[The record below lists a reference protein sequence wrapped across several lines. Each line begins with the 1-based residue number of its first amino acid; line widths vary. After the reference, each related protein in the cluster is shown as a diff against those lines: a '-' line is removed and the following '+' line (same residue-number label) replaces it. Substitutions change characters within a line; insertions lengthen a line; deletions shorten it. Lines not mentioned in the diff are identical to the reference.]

1 MIGSEDKISKLII
14 IDNQYL
20 FDRSRDSFPSY
31 SDISMYEIPYE
42 LNINEYLQEAELT
55 LKIIDAKIIDE
66 RPLIEIQVLCKGRY
80 NYINLGYYEKYVD
93 MFVTNDNIIRISSY
107 CIENLKKLLRR
118 SEINDLSRVTL
129 RQYIDLVKN
138 DSDELIDYSSLDNI
152 KIDSLKDIMGPI
164 DSPLFIGT
172 PYDYQMDGIR
182 WMWLLC
188 KEKLGLLLGDEMGLG
203 KTFQIIYLFCLS
215 KEKSQLPHLVV
226 CPATLVSNWTR
237 EIQKFAP
244 ELDVYEHKGRFRRG
258 SKDFLASKDIV
269 VTSYDTLI
277 IEADFKGIFLK
288 IDWEMVILDEA
299 QAIKNPDSYR
309 GIAVK
314 QLKSNSRIAV
324 TGTPLENRML
334 DIWSLFDF
342 SLPGF
347 LDTEI
352 ESFKTKFPDSTKS
365 ARRLEQSISPFILR
379 RLISNVKQDLPKLI
393 KIEHLIELEPL
404 EKTNYQ
410 EFVSKIT
417 GGGDNEDISLEHY
430 QDLRMYCTHPNI
442 AKKNLDKIELLSYSK
457 LKRLIELLEEIRY
470 RKQKA
475 VIFVSFREMIDILNN
490 FIKTNFSSPD
500 SQLNPYVN
508 YIDGRNS
515 SSALDIIDDFSAK
528 DGFGIL
534 LLNPRAA
541 GTGLT
546 ITSANHV
553 FHYNPEWN
561 PALVDQATA
570 RVHRIG
576 QEHEVIS
583 HYLFAKDTVEEEIK
597 DKLEFKRDLFDA
609 AIKGVRGQTDDEAT
623 MISSIIR
630 TADEE

>member
-1 MIGSEDKISKLII
+1 MFDSEDKTSKLII

-20 FDRSRDSFPSY
+20 FDRSRDFFPSY
-31 SDISMYEIPYE
+31 SDISMYEIPHE
-42 LNINEYLQEAELT
+42 LIINEYLPEAELT

-66 RPLIEIQVLCKGRY
+66 RPFIEIQVLCKGSY
-80 NYINLGYYEKYVD
+80 NNINLGYYQNYVD
-93 MFVTNDNIIRISSY
+93 MFVTNGNIIRISSY
-107 CIENLKKLLRR
+107 SIDNLKKLLKK

-152 KIDSLKDIMGPI
+152 KIDKLKDIMGPI
-164 DSPLFIGT
+164 HSPLFIGT

-215 KEKSQLPHLVV
+215 KGKSQLPHLVV

-237 EIQKFAP
+237 EIKKFAP
-244 ELDVYEHKGRFRRG
+244 DLDVYEHKGKFRRG
-258 SKDFLASKDIV
+258 SKDFIASKDVV

-277 IEADFKGIFLK
+277 IDADFKGIFLK

-299 QAIKNPDSYR
+299 QAIKNPDSHR

-379 RLISNVKQDLPKLI
+379 RLINNVKQDLPRLI
-393 KIEHLIELEPL
+393 KIEHLIELEPS

-410 EFVSKIT
+410 EFVRKIT

-475 VIFVSFREMIDILNN
+475 VIFVSFREMIDILSNL
-490 FIKTNFSSPD
+490 IKTHFSSPD

-515 SSALDIIDDFSAK
+515 SLALDIIDDFSAK

-561 PALVDQATA
+561 PALVSQATA

-609 AIKGVRGQTDDEAT
+609 AIKGVRGHTDDEAT

>member
-1 MIGSEDKISKLII
+1 
-14 IDNQYL
+14 
-20 FDRSRDSFPSY
+20 
-31 SDISMYEIPYE
+31 
-42 LNINEYLQEAELT
+42 
-55 LKIIDAKIIDE
+55 
-66 RPLIEIQVLCKGRY
+66 
-80 NYINLGYYEKYVD
+80 
-93 MFVTNDNIIRISSY
+93 
-107 CIENLKKLLRR
+107 
-118 SEINDLSRVTL
+118 
-129 RQYIDLVKN
+129 
-138 DSDELIDYSSLDNI
+138 
-152 KIDSLKDIMGPI
+152 
-164 DSPLFIGT
+164 
-172 PYDYQMDGIR
+172 
-182 WMWLLC
+182 
-188 KEKLGLLLGDEMGLG
+188 
-203 KTFQIIYLFCLS
+203 
-215 KEKSQLPHLVV
+215 
-226 CPATLVSNWTR
+226 
-237 EIQKFAP
+237 
-244 ELDVYEHKGRFRRG
+244 
-258 SKDFLASKDIV
+258 
-269 VTSYDTLI
+269 
-277 IEADFKGIFLK
+277 
-288 IDWEMVILDEA
+288 
-299 QAIKNPDSYR
+299 
-309 GIAVK
+309 
-314 QLKSNSRIAV
+314 
-324 TGTPLENRML
+324 ML

-352 ESFKTKFPDSTKS
+352 ETFKKKFPDNRKS

-417 GGGDNEDISLEHY
+417 GGGDSEDISLEHY

-457 LKRLIELLEEIRY
+457 FKRLIELLEEIRY

-475 VIFVSFREMIDILNN
+475 VIFVSFREMIDIFKN
-490 FIKTNFSSPD
+490 FITTNFLSSNY
-500 SQLNPYVN
+500 QLNPYVN

-515 SSALDIIDDFSAK
+515 SQALEIIDDFSAK
-528 DGFGIL
+528 DGFGVL

-561 PALVDQATA
+561 PKLIDQATA

-609 AIKGVRGQTDDEAT
+609 AIKGVRGESDDEAT

-630 TADEE
+630 ASDED